1 MAMEQQTS
9 SVIQQILQ
17 SSQQKHV
24 TSNESAQGGS
34 GFKPRPKCD
43 ASQDVIA
50 FEKAINTKEVD
61 VGTIIYILTKRT
73 NEQRQ
78 AIKAAYQEKTGKS
91 LDEALKK
98 VLSGPLRDII
108 LALLKTPAQ
117 FDADSLKN
125 AMKGLGTDEETIIEI
140 IVSRN
145 NQEIKQIK
153 KVYHEEYKTDLEK
166 DIMGDTSGDFQTVLL
181 VLLKGE
187 RSEDSYVNEDL
198 ADKDAKALF
207 EAGEKSKK
215 ANSAVFISVLSN
227 RSFAQLRAVFKK
239 YAQYS
244 KHDVTKVLD
253 LKMKGDFERC
263 LVAMVKCATNMP
275 AFFAEK
281 LHLAMKGIG
290 TRDQT
295 LTRVMVSRSEI
306 DMKNIKAEYETLY
319 KKSLREALQEETKG
333 DYQTVLIAL
342 CGYDDQK

>member
-24 TSNESAQGGS
+24 TSNESAQDSS
-34 GFKPRPKCD
+34 GFKPRPKFD

-50 FEKAINTKEVD
+50 LEKAINSKEVD
-61 VGTIIYILTKRT
+61 VGTIIDIITKRT

-78 AIKAAYQEKTGKS
+78 TIKAAYQEKTGKS

-98 VLSGPLRDII
+98 ALSGPLRDII

-140 IVSRN
+140 IVSRS

-153 KVYHEEYKTDLEK
+153 KVYQEEYKTDLEK
-166 DIMGDTSGDFQTVLL
+166 DVIGDTSGDFQKILL
-181 VLLKGE
+181 ALLKGE

-207 EAGEKSKK
+207 EAGEKNKK
-215 ANSAVFISVLSN
+215 ADSVVFINILTI
-227 RSFAQLRAVFKK
+227 RSIRQLRSGSLLVSFLVFQR
-239 YAQYS
+239 YAKIS
-244 KHDVTKVLD
+244 KHDITKVLD
-253 LKMKGDFERC
+253 LKLKGDFERC
-263 LVAMVKCATNMP
+263 MVAIVKCVTNKP

-290 TRDQT
+290 TRNQT

-306 DMKNIKAEYETLY
+306 DIKNIKAEYETLY
-319 KKSLREALQEETKG
+319 KKSLREALL
-333 DYQTVLIAL
+333 VSF
-342 CGYDDQK
+342 

>member
-24 TSNESAQGGS
+24 TSNESAQDSS
-34 GFKPRPKCD
+34 GFKPRPKFD

-50 FEKAINTKEVD
+50 LEKAINSKEVD
-61 VGTIIYILTKRT
+61 VGTIIDIITKRT

-78 AIKAAYQEKTGKS
+78 TIKAAYQEKTGKS

-98 VLSGPLRDII
+98 ALSGPLRDII

-140 IVSRN
+140 IVSRS

-153 KVYHEEYKTDLEK
+153 KVYQEEYKTDLEK
-166 DIMGDTSGDFQTVLL
+166 DVIGDTSGDFQKILL
-181 VLLKGE
+181 ALLKGE

-207 EAGEKSKK
+207 EAGEKNKK
-215 ANSAVFISVLSN
+215 ADSVVFINILTI
-227 RSFAQLRAVFKK
+227 RSIRQLRSVFQR
-239 YAQYS
+239 YAKIS
-244 KHDVTKVLD
+244 KHDITKVLD
-253 LKMKGDFERC
+253 LKLKGDFERC
-263 LVAMVKCATNMP
+263 MVAIVKCVTNKP

-290 TRDQT
+290 TRNQT

-306 DMKNIKAEYETLY
+306 DIKNIKAEYETLY
-319 KKSLREALQEETKG
+319 KKSLREALL
-333 DYQTVLIAL
+333 VSF
-342 CGYDDQK
+342 